1 MKTKFLYLL
10 IIVFA
15 VSLTS
20 CKKQKAKKGL
30 VGTWDITSEEGSGI
44 FHLGKKGKGYITIL
58 NNSTN
63 ELIHDIQINN
73 LKVTSHIGGKHIIW
87 GESHFY
93 QGQFY
98 TRNGNY
104 AYFQLSGSGN
114 GSDQKVDIESQELEM
129 DISFYDG
136 DNNSDAPWDFDL
148 DIIMTRQ

>member
-63 ELIHDIQINN
+63 ELINDIQINDLDIN
-73 LKVTSHIGGKHIIW
+73 SHMNNGWIG
-87 GESHFY
+87 E
-93 QGQFY
+93 
-98 TRNGNY
+98 
-104 AYFQLSGSGN
+104 
-114 GSDQKVDIESQELEM
+114 
-129 DISFYDG
+129 
-136 DNNSDAPWDFDL
+136 PWDFDL